1 MPQLET
7 NMREY
12 TELELMAYADRE
24 SDEELTRALNRDVA
38 HSKALQD
45 RLYMYTWTR
54 DRLLAVGKAL

>member
-1 MPQLET
+1 
-7 NMREY
+7 MREY

-54 DRLLAVGKAL
+54 KRLLDAGKSL